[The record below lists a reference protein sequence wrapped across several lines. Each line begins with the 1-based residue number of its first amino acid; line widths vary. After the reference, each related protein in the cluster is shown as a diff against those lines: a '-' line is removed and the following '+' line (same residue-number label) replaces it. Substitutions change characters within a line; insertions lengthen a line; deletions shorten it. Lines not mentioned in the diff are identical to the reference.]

1 MDRIWT
7 PGRSTYVLNLTV
19 SAELAVHLRFGR
31 YTFSKLLVDDSF
43 LLHLAFLPRFLP
55 PGALPYPS
63 RCPSRHLSAVN
74 LKSLSPIQ
82 FFLEEQVYPEKT
94 ISATSFFL
102 SIATY
107 LDEVVLAGCLGYA

>member
-43 LLHLAFLPRFLP
+43 LPHLAFLPRSFLP
-55 PGALPYPS
+55 GLFPTFLAA
-63 RCPSRHLSAVN
+63 RHV
-74 LKSLSPIQ
+74 
-82 FFLEEQVYPEKT
+82 
-94 ISATSFFL
+94 ISQQST
-102 SIATY
+102 
-107 LDEVVLAGCLGYA
+107 